1 MHTNKPSNP
10 YFLMRSVQLLCLL
23 AVLFSSVSIAQSED
37 PLIAEPDAAIPDY
50 FRIELIVYKV
60 LDTNGDGNLSYS
72 LSDYTDPIELEEL
85 SDELQVDTI
94 DENIDPRGE
103 IEIQQSEVMEN
114 AWKRLRNS
122 RNFRPLKYSQWNE
135 LRANT
140 VARHAP
146 GGVEGTATR
155 IHGDIILSESR
166 GFSAKKTPLR
176 ISPAESITEL
186 IEIEPTYKLDGKAS
200 FGQGRFLHI
209 SLDFE
214 YRDWSANDFSN
225 PVEQQASTTAET
237 IDETVVQGP
246 AYVVYGLKKTRQIVP
261 LKPELFDNEQFGV
274 LVYLEAISPMDVA
287 NSAANTTNNEN

>member
-1 MHTNKPSNP
+1 MHTNKPSKW
-10 YFLMRSVQLLCLL
+10 YFSRLTVQLQCLF
-23 AVLFSSVSIAQSED
+23 AVLLSSVSIAQSED
-37 PLIAEPDAAIPDY
+37 PLIANPDATIPDY
-50 FRIELIVYKV
+50 YRIELIVYKV
-60 LDTNGDGNLSYS
+60 LDKNSDGNLSYS
-72 LSDYTDPIELEEL
+72 LSDYTSPIELEGL

-94 DENIDPRGE
+94 DENKAPLEE

-140 VARHAP
+140 VARHVP

-155 IHGDIILSESR
+155 IHGDIILSKSR
-166 GFSAKKTPLR
+166 GFSAKKTPLTLN
-176 ISPAESITEL
+176 PAENITEL
-186 IEIEPTYKLDGKAS
+186 IEVEPTYKLDGKAS

-214 YRDWSANDFSN
+214 YRDWSTNNFSN
-225 PVEQQASTTAET
+225 PAEQQAPTAAET
-237 IDETVVQGP
+237 ADETVVQAP
-246 AYVVYGLKKTRQIVP
+246 AYVIYSLKKTRQIVP

-274 LVYLEAISPMDVA
+274 LVYLEAISPMDVV